1 MLHLHF
7 MDTVLTATY
16 SIPVNASSFI
26 LNCAHSLCYV
36 LRNDVEG
43 FQNVPA
49 GRGFTTAACIQQY
62 YPYSGKLAVVQN
74 IILLS
79 FRSGN
84 CLARHLRKN
93 PNYSAGLCSKW
104 YTVVHSCRYLVSI
117 MMHDAR

>member
-1 MLHLHF
+1 MPHLHF

-49 GRGFTTAACIQQY
+49 GRGLLLLRVY
-62 YPYSGKLAVVQN
+62 NN
-74 IILLS
+74 IILILGS
-79 FRSGN
+79 WLLYKISS
-84 CLARHLRKN
+84 
-93 PNYSAGLCSKW
+93 YSPLDRVTVWLGTYERIRTTRQDFVANGIQL
-104 YTVVHSCRYLVSI
+104 YTVAGTWCQS
-117 MMHDAR
+117 